1 MKELLAMLFVCFLLV
16 ESNELVTSKD
26 DDILERLFR
35 DLNPALYKAVAV
47 ESTVLWLTFFTYI
60 NIKV

>member
-35 DLNPALYKAVAV
+35 DLNPALNKAVAV